1 MNKFKLFP
9 LALAAI
15 AFSACTSEEVAENN
29 PTTGEGTT
37 SYVAVN
43 INSVGTS
50 GSRADGDYVDGLAN
64 ENKIKAVRFYFFT
77 ANGDAYKMTNGQSY
91 VEKNDVTGTGK
102 NDPNVEKITDA
113 MLVIEGATKTAP
125 HSMIAIV
132 NPATIE
138 QGVLQAMMTKAEVEA
153 AVAEQNFKEQGDA
166 AKSFV
171 MSSSVY
177 ADAGKKV
184 WVADI
189 AGHVAT
195 DQATAVSNPV
205 DIYVERVAA
214 KLTSTATGADGNG
227 KYLVGETTNGK
238 NVYAVIKGWG
248 LAKETTDANLI
259 KKIDATWTDAGL
271 GFTQW
276 NHPAYF
282 RCYWETSRSNM
293 GPGKSYNAYTSQI
306 GQVYYTNPNTSAANN
321 PQYVATVELQ
331 YEDGTKAEICKYKG
345 VEYLSEEAVK
355 KAILAENKDYKK
367 HTTTAAGTEITGL
380 TVNDIHFVATGY
392 QVKAQLNNGVTV
404 YKGEVDATAECNN
417 NMGKSLAEIRKEGRA
432 YYYTDVAH
440 LGTAK
445 GIVRNHYYQI
455 DVNSIKGFGTPV
467 YDPDSKFVPVVPED
481 TQTYLAARINVL
493 SWKIV
498 KQTVDLG
505 K

>member
-1 MNKFKLFP
+1 MRKFNLFP

-29 PTTGEGTT
+29 PSTGEGTT

-50 GSRADGDYVDGLAN
+50 GSRADGDYANGSAN
-64 ENKIKAVRFYFFT
+64 ENKINAVRFYFFT
-77 ANGDAYKMTNGQSY
+77 ENGEAYNMGTTNY
-91 VEKNDVTGTGK
+91 VEKENPTGEGK
-102 NDPNVEKITDA
+102 LTPNVEKITDA
-113 MLVIEGATKTAP
+113 MLVIEGETKTAP

-132 NPATIE
+132 NPATIKE
-138 QGVLQAMMTKAEVEA
+138 GVLQAKMTKAQVEA
-153 AVAEQNFKEQGDA
+153 AVAGQNFNAQGADA
-166 AKSFV
+166 KDFV

-177 ADAGKKV
+177 SDGTNKV

-189 AGHVAT
+189 TGHVAT
-195 DQATAVSNPV
+195 DQNTAMQNPV

-214 KLTSTATGADGNG
+214 KLTSTATGAGQSD
-227 KYLVGETTNGK
+227 KFLVGETTNGK

-259 KKIDATWTDAGL
+259 KKIDATWTDNGL
-271 GFTQW
+271 GITMW

-282 RCYWETSRSNM
+282 RCYWETSSTNL
-293 GPGKSYNAYTSQI
+293 GENKSYNDYKSQI
-306 GQVYYTNPNTSAANN
+306 GQVYYTNPNTTDNN
-321 PQYVATVELQ
+321 KPQYVATVELQ

-345 VEYLSEEAVK
+345 VEYLSEQPVN
-355 KAILAENKDYKK
+355 KAIFADNKDYTQ
-367 HTTTAAGTEITGL
+367 HTTTATGTDITGL
-380 TVNDIHFVATGY
+380 TVNDIHFVVPGY
-392 QVKAQLNNGVTV
+392 QVKAQLEEGVAV
-404 YKGEVDATAECNN
+404 YKGDVNATAECNE

-467 YDPDSKFVPVVPED
+467 YDPDSEFVPVVPED

-493 SWKIV
+493 SWRIV

>member
-9 LALAAI
+9 LALAAF

-29 PTTGEGTT
+29 PSTGEGTT

-50 GSRADGDYVDGLAN
+50 GSRADGEYADGSAN
-64 ENKIKAVRFYFFT
+64 ENKINAVRFYFFT
-77 ANGDAYKMTNGQSY
+77 ENGDAYNMGTTNY
-91 VEKNDVTGTGK
+91 VEKENPTGEGK
-102 NDPNVEKITDA
+102 HTPNVEKITDA
-113 MLVIEGATKTAP
+113 MLVIEGETKTAP

-138 QGVLQAMMTKAEVEA
+138 SGVLKAKMTKTEVEA
-153 AVAEQNFKEQGDA
+153 AVAGQNFNTQGADA
-166 AKSFV
+166 KDFV

-177 ADAGKKV
+177 SDGTNKV

-189 AGHVAT
+189 TGHVAT
-195 DQATAVSNPV
+195 DQNTAMQNPV

-214 KLTSTATGADGNG
+214 KLTSTATGAGQSD
-227 KYLVGETTNGK
+227 KFLVGKTTNGK
-238 NVYAVIKGWG
+238 KVYAVIKGWG

-259 KKIDATWTDAGL
+259 KQIDATWTDNGL
-271 GFTQW
+271 GITMW

-282 RCYWETSRSNM
+282 RCYWETSSTNL
-293 GPGKSYNAYTSQI
+293 GENKSYNDYKSQI
-306 GQVYYTNPNTSAANN
+306 GQVYYTNPNTTANN
-321 PQYVATVELQ
+321 KPQYVATVELQ

-355 KAILAENKDYKK
+355 KAILDENKDYKK
-367 HTTTAAGTEITGL
+367 HTTTEPGTEITGL
-380 TVNDIHFVATGY
+380 TVNDIHFVVTGY
-392 QVKAQLNNGVTV
+392 QVKAQLNEGVTV
-404 YKGEVDATAECNN
+404 YKGEVEATNECNT

-493 SWKIV
+493 SWRIV

>member
-29 PTTGEGTT
+29 PTTGENTT

-50 GSRADGDYVDGLAN
+50 GSRADGDYVNGLAN
-64 ENKIKAVRFYFFT
+64 ENKIEAVRFYFFT
-77 ANGDAYKMTNGQSY
+77 ENGDAYKMGTSNY
-91 VEKNDVTGTGK
+91 VEKANPTGDGTSK
-102 NDPNVEKITDA
+102 PNVEKITDA
-113 MLVIEGATKTAP
+113 MLVIEGQTKTAP

-138 QGVLQAMMTKAEVEA
+138 EGVLKAKMTKTEVED
-153 AVAEQNFKEQGDA
+153 AVAAQNFKAQGADA
-166 AKSFV
+166 NSFV

-177 ADAGKKV
+177 ADAEQKV

-195 DQATAVSNPV
+195 DQATAASNPV

-214 KLTSTATGADGNG
+214 KLTSTATGAGESG
-227 KYLVGETTNGK
+227 KFLVGETTNGK

-259 KKIDATWTDAGL
+259 KKIDATWTDNDL
-271 GFTQW
+271 GITMW

-282 RCYWETSRSNM
+282 RCYWETSRSEM
-293 GPGKSYNAYTSQI
+293 GQGKSYNDYKSQI
-306 GQVYYTNPNTSAANN
+306 GQVYYTNPNTSANSK

-331 YEDGTKAEICKYKG
+331 YEDGTQAEICKYKG

-355 KAILAENKDYKK
+355 KAILNENKDYKK
-367 HTTTAAGTEITGL
+367 RTTTDAGTEITGL
-380 TVNDIHFVATGY
+380 TVNDIKFVVVDY
-392 QVKAQLNNGVTV
+392 RVKAQLKDGVTV
-404 YKGEVDATAECNN
+404 YKGEEDATAELNN
-417 NMGKSLAEIRKEGRA
+417 KLAGSLAEIRSEGRA

-445 GIVRNHYYQI
+445 GIVRNHFYQI

-467 YDPDSKFVPVVPED
+467 YDPDSKFVPVIPED
-481 TQTYLAARINVL
+481 TQTYLAAKINVL
-493 SWKIV
+493 SWRIV
-498 KQTVDLG
+498 KQTVNLG

>member
-1 MNKFKLFP
+1 MRKFNLFP

-29 PTTGEGTT
+29 PSTGEGTT

-50 GSRADGDYVDGLAN
+50 GSRADGDYADGSAN
-64 ENKIKAVRFYFFT
+64 ENKINAVRFYFFT
-77 ANGDAYKMTNGQSY
+77 ENGDAYNMGTTNY
-91 VEKNDVTGTGK
+91 VEKENPTGEGK
-102 NDPNVEKITDA
+102 LTPNVEKITDA
-113 MLVIEGATKTAP
+113 MLECETKTAP
-125 HSMIAIV
+125 HSMIAVV

-138 QGVLQAMMTKAEVEA
+138 EGVLRAKMTKAQVET
-153 AVAEQNFKEQGDA
+153 AVAGQNFNAQGADA
-166 AKSFV
+166 KDFV

-177 ADAGKKV
+177 SDGTNKV

-189 AGHVAT
+189 TGHVAT
-195 DQATAVSNPV
+195 DQNTAMQNPV

-214 KLTSTATGADGNG
+214 KLTSTATGAKESG
-227 KYLVGETTNGK
+227 KFHVGETTNGK
-238 NVYAVIKGWG
+238 KVYAVIKGWG

-259 KKIDATWTDAGL
+259 KKIDATWTDNGL
-271 GFTQW
+271 GITMW

-282 RCYWETSRSNM
+282 RCYWETSSTNL
-293 GPGKSYNAYTSQI
+293 GENKSYNDYKSQI
-306 GQVYYTNPNTSAANN
+306 GQVYYTNPNTTANN
-321 PQYVATVELQ
+321 KPQYVATVELQ

-367 HTTTAAGTEITGL
+367 HTTTATGTEITGL
-380 TVNDIHFVATGY
+380 TVDDIHFVVTGY
-392 QVKAQLNNGVTV
+392 QVKAQLKEGVTV
-404 YKGEVDATAECNN
+404 YQGEVEATNECNT

-493 SWKIV
+493 SWRIV

>member
-29 PTTGEGTT
+29 PTTGEGTR

-43 INSVGTS
+43 INNVGTS
-50 GSRADGDYVDGLAN
+50 GSRADAEYADGSAN
-64 ENKIKAVRFYFFT
+64 ENKINAVRFYFFT
-77 ANGDAYKMTNGQSY
+77 ESGDAYNMGATNY
-91 VEKNDVTGTGK
+91 VEKENPTGDGK
-102 NDPNVEKITDA
+102 FTPNVEKITDA

-138 QGVLQAMMTKAEVEA
+138 SGVLQAKMTKAQVEA
-153 AVAEQNFKEQGDA
+153 AVAEQNFNAQGADA
-166 AKSFV
+166 KDFV

-177 ADAGKKV
+177 SDGTNKV

-189 AGHVAT
+189 TGHVAT
-195 DQATAVSNPV
+195 DKTTAERNPV

-214 KLTSTATGADGNG
+214 KLTSTATGAGQSG

-238 NVYAVIKGWG
+238 KVYAVIKGWG

-259 KKIDATWTDAGL
+259 KKIDATWTDNDL
-271 GFTQW
+271 GITMW

-282 RCYWETSRSNM
+282 RCYWETSRSDM
-293 GPGKSYNAYTSQI
+293 SQGKSYNAYTSQI
-306 GQVYYTNPNTSAANN
+306 GDVYYTNPNTYANN
-321 PQYVATVELQ
+321 KPQYVATVELQ

-367 HTTTAAGTEITGL
+367 RTTTDAGTETTGL
-380 TVNDIHFVATGY
+380 TVNDIHFVVDGY
-392 QVKAQLNNGVTV
+392 RVKAQLNEGVTV
-404 YKGEVDATAECNN
+404 YKGDVDATAELNDKLA
-417 NMGKSLAEIRKEGRA
+417 GSLAEIRSEGRA
-432 YYYTDVAH
+432 YYYTDVKH
-440 LGTAK
+440 LGSAM
-445 GIVRNHYYQI
+445 GIVRNHFYQI
-455 DVNSIKGFGTPV
+455 DVNTIKGFGTPV
-467 YDPDSKFVPVVPED
+467 YDPNSEFVPVTPED
-481 TQTYLAARINVL
+481 TQTYLAAKINVL
-493 SWKIV
+493 SWRIV

>member
-1 MNKFKLFP
+1 MRKFNLFP

-29 PTTGEGTT
+29 PSTGEGTT

-50 GSRADGDYVDGLAN
+50 GSRADGDYADGSAN
-64 ENKIKAVRFYFFT
+64 ENKINAVRFYFFT
-77 ANGDAYKMTNGQSY
+77 ENGDAYNMGTTNY
-91 VEKNDVTGTGK
+91 VEKENPTGEGK
-102 NDPNVEKITDA
+102 LTPNVEKITDA
-113 MLVIEGATKTAP
+113 MLVIEGETKTAP
-125 HSMIAIV
+125 HSMIAVV

-138 QGVLQAMMTKAEVEA
+138 EGVLRAKMTKAQVET
-153 AVAEQNFKEQGDA
+153 AVAGQNFNAQGADA
-166 AKSFV
+166 KDFV

-177 ADAGKKV
+177 SDGTNKV

-189 AGHVAT
+189 TGHVAT
-195 DQATAVSNPV
+195 DQNTAMQNPV

-214 KLTSTATGADGNG
+214 KLTSTATGAKESG
-227 KYLVGETTNGK
+227 KFHVGETTNGK
-238 NVYAVIKGWG
+238 KVYAVIKGWG

-259 KKIDATWTDAGL
+259 KKIDATWTDNGL
-271 GFTQW
+271 GITMW

-282 RCYWETSRSNM
+282 RCYWETSSTNL
-293 GPGKSYNAYTSQI
+293 GENKSYNDYKSQI
-306 GQVYYTNPNTSAANN
+306 GQVYYTNPNTTANN
-321 PQYVATVELQ
+321 KPQYVATVELQ

-367 HTTTAAGTEITGL
+367 HTTTAPGTEITDL
-380 TVNDIHFVATGY
+380 TVNDIHFVVTGY
-392 QVKAQLNNGVTV
+392 QVKAQLNEGVTV
-404 YKGEVDATAECNN
+404 YKGEEIATNECNTK
-417 NMGKSLAEIRKEGRA
+417 MGTSLAEIRKEGRA

-467 YDPDSKFVPVVPED
+467 YDPDSEFVPVVPED
-481 TQTYLAARINVL
+481 TKTYLAARINVL
-493 SWKIV
+493 SWRIV

>member
-50 GSRADGDYVDGLAN
+50 GSRADGDYVNGSAN
-64 ENKIKAVRFYFFT
+64 ENKINAVRFYFFT
-77 ANGDAYKMTNGQSY
+77 ENGDAYNMGATNY
-91 VEKNDVTGTGK
+91 VEKENPTGDGK
-102 NDPNVEKITDA
+102 FTPNVEKITDA

-125 HSMIAIV
+125 HSMIAVV

-138 QGVLQAMMTKAEVEA
+138 EGVLRAKMTKTEVED
-153 AVAEQNFKEQGDA
+153 AVAGQNFNAQGADA
-166 AKSFV
+166 NGFV
-171 MSSSVY
+171 MTSSVY
-177 ADAGKKV
+177 SNGTNKV

-189 AGHVAT
+189 TGHVAT
-195 DQATAVSNPV
+195 DKTTAERNPV

-214 KLTSTATGADGNG
+214 KLTSTATVAKESG
-227 KYLVGETTNGK
+227 KFLVGETTNGK

-248 LAKETTDANLI
+248 LAKETTNANLI
-259 KKIDATWTDAGL
+259 KKIDATWTDNDL
-271 GFTQW
+271 GITMW

-282 RCYWETSRSNM
+282 RCYWETSRSDM
-293 GPGKSYNAYTSQI
+293 SQGKSYNAYTSQI
-306 GQVYYTNPNTSAANN
+306 GDVYYTNPNTSANN
-321 PQYVATVELQ
+321 KPQYVATVELQ

-367 HTTTAAGTEITGL
+367 KTVTEAGTETTGL
-380 TVNDIHFVATGY
+380 TVNDIHFVVTGY
-392 QVKAQLNNGVTV
+392 QVKAQLNEGVTV
-404 YKGEVDATAECNN
+404 YKGEIEATAELNDKLA
-417 NMGKSLAEIRKEGRA
+417 GSLAEIRKEGRA

-455 DVNSIKGFGTPV
+455 EVNSIKGFGTPV
-467 YDPDSKFVPVVPED
+467 YDPNSEFVPVTPED
-481 TQTYLAARINVL
+481 TQTYLAARINVI
-493 SWKIV
+493 SWRIV

>member
-29 PTTGEGTT
+29 PTTGEGTR

-43 INSVGTS
+43 INSVGTG
-50 GSRADGDYVDGLAN
+50 GSRADAEYADGSAN
-64 ENKIKAVRFYFFT
+64 ENKINAVRFYFFT
-77 ANGDAYKMTNGQSY
+77 ESGDAYNMGATNY
-91 VEKNDVTGTGK
+91 VEKENPTGDGK
-102 NDPNVEKITDA
+102 FTPNVEKITDA

-138 QGVLQAMMTKAEVEA
+138 SGVLQAKMTKAQVEA
-153 AVAEQNFKEQGDA
+153 AVAEQNFNAQGADA
-166 AKSFV
+166 KDFV

-177 ADAGKKV
+177 SDGTNKV

-189 AGHVAT
+189 TGHVAT
-195 DQATAVSNPV
+195 DKTTAERNPV

-214 KLTSTATGADGNG
+214 KLTSTATVAKESG
-227 KYLVGETTNGK
+227 KFLVGETTNGK
-238 NVYAVIKGWG
+238 KVYAVIKGWG

-259 KKIDATWTDAGL
+259 KNIDATWTDDGL

-282 RCYWETSRSNM
+282 RCYWETSRSDM
-293 GPGKSYNAYTSQI
+293 SQGKSYNAYTSQI
-306 GQVYYTNPNTSAANN
+306 GDVYYTNPNTTANAK

-331 YEDGTKAEICKYKG
+331 YEDGTQAEICKYKG

-367 HTTTAAGTEITGL
+367 HTTTATGTEITGL
-380 TVNDIHFVATGY
+380 TVNDIHFVVDGY
-392 QVKAQLNNGVTV
+392 RVKAQLNEGVTV
-404 YKGEVDATAECNN
+404 YKGEVDATTELNDKLA
-417 NMGKSLAEIRKEGRA
+417 GSLAEIRSKGRA
-432 YYYTDVAH
+432 YYFTDVKH
-440 LGTAK
+440 LGSAM
-445 GIVRNHYYQI
+445 GIVRNHFYQI
-455 DVNSIKGFGTPV
+455 DVNTIKGFGTPV
-467 YDPDSKFVPVVPED
+467 YDPDSEFVPVTPED
-481 TQTYLAARINVL
+481 TQTYLAARINVI
-493 SWKIV
+493 SWRIV

>member
-1 MNKFKLFP
+1 MRKFNLFP

-29 PTTGEGTT
+29 PSTGEGTT

-50 GSRADGDYVDGLAN
+50 GSRAEGDYADGSAN
-64 ENKIKAVRFYFFT
+64 ENKINAVRFYFFT
-77 ANGDAYKMTNGQSY
+77 ENGDAYNMGTTNY
-91 VEKNDVTGTGK
+91 VEKENPTGEGK
-102 NDPNVEKITDA
+102 LTPNVEKITDA
-113 MLVIEGATKTAP
+113 MLVIEGETKTAP

-138 QGVLQAMMTKAEVEA
+138 SGVLKAKMTKTEVEA
-153 AVAEQNFKEQGDA
+153 AVAGQNFNAQGADA
-166 AKSFV
+166 KDFV

-177 ADAGKKV
+177 SDGTNKV

-189 AGHVAT
+189 TGHVAT
-195 DQATAVSNPV
+195 DQNTAMQNPV

-214 KLTSTATGADGNG
+214 KLTSTATGAGQSD
-227 KYLVGETTNGK
+227 KFLVGETTNGK
-238 NVYAVIKGWG
+238 KVYAVIKGWG

-259 KKIDATWTDAGL
+259 KKIDATWTDNGL
-271 GFTQW
+271 GITMW

-282 RCYWETSRSNM
+282 RCYWETSSTNL
-293 GPGKSYNAYTSQI
+293 GENKSYNDYKSQI
-306 GQVYYTNPNTSAANN
+306 GQVYYTNPNTTANN
-321 PQYVATVELQ
+321 KPQYVATVELQ

-367 HTTTAAGTEITGL
+367 HTTTANGTEITGL
-380 TVNDIHFVATGY
+380 TVNDIHFVVTGY
-392 QVKAQLNNGVTV
+392 QVKAQLNEGVTV
-404 YKGEVDATAECNN
+404 YKGEVKATAECNE

-467 YDPDSKFVPVVPED
+467 YDPNSEFVPVVPED

-493 SWKIV
+493 SWRIV

>member
-50 GSRADGDYVDGLAN
+50 GSRADGDYVDGSAN
-64 ENKIKAVRFYFFT
+64 ENKINAVRFYFFT
-77 ANGDAYKMTNGQSY
+77 ENGDAYKMTTGQSY
-91 VEKNDVTGTGK
+91 VEKNNVTGTTK

-113 MLVIEGATKTAP
+113 MLVIEGETKTAP

-138 QGVLQAMMTKAEVEA
+138 SGVLKAMMTKNEVEA
-153 AVAEQNFKEQGDA
+153 AVAGQNFNENG
-166 AKSFV
+166 AKAKDFV

-177 ADAGKKV
+177 SDGTNKV

-189 AGHVAT
+189 TGHVAT
-195 DQATAVSNPV
+195 DQATATSNPV

-214 KLTSTATGADGNG
+214 KLTSTATGAKDGG
-227 KYLVGETTNGK
+227 KFEVGETTNGK
-238 NVYAVIKGWG
+238 KVYAVIKGWG

-259 KKIDATWTDAGL
+259 KQIDATWTDNGL
-271 GFTQW
+271 GITMW

-282 RCYWETSRSNM
+282 RCYWETSSTNL
-293 GPGKSYNAYTSQI
+293 GENKSYNDYKSQI
-306 GQVYYTNPNTSAANN
+306 GQVYYTNPNTTANN
-321 PQYVATVELQ
+321 KPQYVTTVELQ
-331 YEDGTKAEICKYKG
+331 YEDGTQAEICKYKG

-367 HTTTAAGTEITGL
+367 HTTTATGTEITGL
-380 TVNDIHFVATGY
+380 TVNDIHFVVTGY
-392 QVKAQLNNGVTV
+392 QVKAQLKEGVTV
-404 YKGEVDATAECNN
+404 YKGEEEATAECNR

-445 GIVRNHYYQI
+445 GIVRNHFYQI

-467 YDPDSKFVPVVPED
+467 YDPDSEFVPVVPED

>member
-50 GSRADGDYVDGLAN
+50 GSRADGDYADGSAN
-64 ENKIKAVRFYFFT
+64 ENKINAVRFYFFT
-77 ANGDAYKMTNGQSY
+77 ENGDAYKMTNGQSY
-91 VEKNDVTGTGK
+91 VEKNIVTGTTK

-113 MLVIEGATKTAP
+113 MLVIEGKTKTAP

-138 QGVLQAMMTKAEVEA
+138 DGVLKAMMTKSEVEA
-153 AVAEQNFKEQGDA
+153 AVAEQNFNAQGADA
-166 AKSFV
+166 KDFV

-177 ADAGKKV
+177 SDGTNKV

-189 AGHVAT
+189 TGHVAT
-195 DQATAVSNPV
+195 DKTTAERDPV

-214 KLTSTATGADGNG
+214 KLTSTATVAKESG
-227 KYLVGETTNGK
+227 KFLVGETTNGK

-259 KKIDATWTDAGL
+259 KQIDATWTDNGL
-271 GFTQW
+271 GITMW

-282 RCYWETSRSNM
+282 RCYWETSRSDM
-293 GPGKSYNAYTSQI
+293 SQGKSYNAYTSQI
-306 GQVYYTNPNTSAANN
+306 GDVYYTNPNTSANN

-367 HTTTAAGTEITGL
+367 HTTTATDTEITGL
-380 TVNDIHFVATGY
+380 TVNDIHFVVTGY
-392 QVKAQLNNGVTV
+392 QVKAQLKEGVTV
-404 YKGEVDATAECNN
+404 YKGEVEATDECNA

-445 GIVRNHYYQI
+445 GIVRNHFYQI
-455 DVNSIKGFGTPV
+455 DVNSITGFGTPV
-467 YDPDSKFVPVVPED
+467 YDPDSEFVPVIPED
-481 TQTYLAARINVL
+481 TQTYLAARINVI
-493 SWKIV
+493 SWRIV

>member
-50 GSRADGDYVDGLAN
+50 GSRADGDYVDGSAN
-64 ENKIKAVRFYFFT
+64 ENKINAVRFYFFT
-77 ANGDAYKMTNGQSY
+77 ENGDAYKMTTGQSY
-91 VEKNDVTGTGK
+91 VEKNNVTGTTK

-113 MLVIEGATKTAP
+113 MLVIEGETKTAP

-138 QGVLQAMMTKAEVEA
+138 SGVLKAMMTKNEVET
-153 AVAEQNFKEQGDA
+153 AVAGQNFNENG
-166 AKSFV
+166 AKAKDFV

-177 ADAGKKV
+177 SDGTNKV

-189 AGHVAT
+189 TGHVAT
-195 DQATAVSNPV
+195 DQATATSNPV

-214 KLTSTATGADGNG
+214 KLTSTATGAKDGG
-227 KYLVGETTNGK
+227 KFEVGETTNGK
-238 NVYAVIKGWG
+238 KVYAVIKGWG

-259 KKIDATWTDAGL
+259 KQIDATWTDNGL
-271 GFTQW
+271 GITMW

-282 RCYWETSRSNM
+282 RCYWETSSTNL
-293 GPGKSYNAYTSQI
+293 GENKSYNDYKSQI
-306 GQVYYTNPNTSAANN
+306 GQVYYTNPNTTANN
-321 PQYVATVELQ
+321 KPQYVTTVELQ
-331 YEDGTKAEICKYKG
+331 YEDGTQAEICKYKG

-367 HTTTAAGTEITGL
+367 HTTTATGTEITGL
-380 TVNDIHFVATGY
+380 TVNDIHFVVTGY
-392 QVKAQLNNGVTV
+392 QVKAQLKEGVTV
-404 YKGEVDATAECNN
+404 YKGEEEATAECNR

-445 GIVRNHYYQI
+445 GIVRNHFYQI

-467 YDPDSKFVPVVPED
+467 YDPDSEFVPVVPED

>member
-15 AFSACTSEEVAENN
+15 AFSACTSEDVAENN

-43 INSVGTS
+43 INNVGTS
-50 GSRADGDYVDGLAN
+50 GSRADAEYADGSAN
-64 ENKIKAVRFYFFT
+64 ENKINAVRFYFFT
-77 ANGDAYKMTNGQSY
+77 ENGEAYNMGQTNY
-91 VEKNDVTGTGK
+91 VEKENPTGEGK
-102 NDPNVEKITDA
+102 LTPNVEKITDA

-125 HSMIAIV
+125 HSMIAVV

-138 QGVLQAMMTKAEVEA
+138 EGVLKAKMTKTEVEA
-153 AVAEQNFKEQGDA
+153 AVAGQNFNAQGADA
-166 AKSFV
+166 KDFV

-177 ADAGKKV
+177 SNGTNKV

-189 AGHVAT
+189 AGHVAE
-195 DQATAVSNPV
+195 DATAAQRNPV

-214 KLTSTATGADGNG
+214 KLTSTKTGAKDDGRF
-227 KYLVGETTNGK
+227 LVGETTSGK
-238 NVYAVIKGWG
+238 SVYAVIKGWG
-248 LAKETTDANLI
+248 LAKETTDAYLI
-259 KKIDATWTDAGL
+259 KHIDPTWTDDNL

-282 RCYWETSRSNM
+282 RCYWETSRGEM
-293 GPGKSYNAYTSQI
+293 GQGKSYNAYTSQI
-306 GQVYYTNPNTSAANN
+306 GDVYYTNPNTTANAN

-331 YEDGTKAEICKYKG
+331 YEDGTQAEICKYKG
-345 VEYLSEEAVK
+345 VEYLSEDAVK

-367 HTTTAAGTEITGL
+367 KTVTAAGTETTGL
-380 TVNDIHFVATGY
+380 TVNDIHFVVTGY
-392 QVKAQLNNGVTV
+392 QVKAQLNEGVTV
-404 YKGEVDATAECNN
+404 YKGEVDATAACNE
-417 NMGKSLAEIRKEGRA
+417 NMGKSLAEIRSKGRA
-432 YYYTDVAH
+432 YYFTDVAH

-455 DVNSIKGFGTPV
+455 DVNTIKGFGTPV
-467 YDPDSKFVPVVPED
+467 YDPDSEFVPVIPDE
-481 TQTYLAARINVL
+481 TQTYLAAKINVL
-493 SWKIV
+493 SWRIV

>member
-1 MNKFKLFP
+1 MRKFNLFP

-29 PTTGEGTT
+29 PSTGEGTT

-50 GSRADGDYVDGLAN
+50 GSRADGDYADGSAN
-64 ENKIKAVRFYFFT
+64 ENKINAVRFYFFT
-77 ANGDAYKMTNGQSY
+77 EKGEAYNMGTTNY
-91 VEKNDVTGTGK
+91 VQKENPTGEGK
-102 NDPNVEKITDA
+102 LTPNVEKITDA
-113 MLVIEGATKTAP
+113 MLVIEGETKTAP
-125 HSMIAIV
+125 HSMIAVV

-138 QGVLQAMMTKAEVEA
+138 EGVLRAKMTKAQVEA
-153 AVAEQNFKEQGDA
+153 AVAGQNFNAQGADA
-166 AKSFV
+166 KDFV

-177 ADAGKKV
+177 SDGTNKV

-189 AGHVAT
+189 TGHVAK
-195 DQATAVSNPV
+195 DQNTAMQNPV

-214 KLTSTATGADGNG
+214 KLTSTATGAGQSN
-227 KYLVGETTNGK
+227 KFLVGETTNGK

-259 KKIDATWTDAGL
+259 KKIDATWTDNDL
-271 GFTQW
+271 GITQW

-282 RCYWETSRSNM
+282 RCYWETSSTNL
-293 GPGKSYNAYTSQI
+293 GENKSYNDYKSQI
-306 GQVYYTNPNTSAANN
+306 GQVYYTNPNTTANN
-321 PQYVATVELQ
+321 KPQYVATVELQ

-355 KAILAENKDYKK
+355 KAILAEHKDYKK
-367 HTTTAAGTEITGL
+367 HTTTTTATEITGL
-380 TVNDIHFVATGY
+380 TVNDIHFVVTGY
-392 QVKAQLNNGVTV
+392 QVKAQLNEGVTV
-404 YKGEVDATAECNN
+404 YKGEVEATNECNT

-467 YDPDSKFVPVVPED
+467 YDPNSEFVPVVPED

-493 SWKIV
+493 SWRIV

>member
-50 GSRADGDYVDGLAN
+50 GSRADAEYADGSAN
-64 ENKIKAVRFYFFT
+64 ETKINAVRFYFFT
-77 ANGDAYKMTNGQSY
+77 ENGDAYNMGQTNY
-91 VEKNDVTGTGK
+91 VEKENPTGDGK
-102 NDPNVEKITDA
+102 LTPNVEKITDA
-113 MLVIEGATKTAP
+113 MLVIEGQTRTAP

-132 NPATIE
+132 NPATI
-138 QGVLQAMMTKAEVEA
+138 GGHVLKAKMSKTEVEA
-153 AVAEQNFKEQGDA
+153 AIAEQNFNAQGADA
-166 AKSFV
+166 KDFV

-177 ADAGKKV
+177 SDGTNKV

-189 AGHVAT
+189 TGHVS
-195 DQATAVSNPV
+195 DDATAAQRNPV

-214 KLTSTATGADGNG
+214 KLTSTATGAKEDGRF
-227 KYLVGETTNGK
+227 LVGETTSGK
-238 NVYAVIKGWG
+238 SVYAVIKGWG
-248 LAKETTDANLI
+248 LAKETTEAYLI
-259 KKIDATWTDAGL
+259 KNIDATWTDDNL

-282 RCYWETSRSNM
+282 RCYWETSTTEM
-293 GPGKSYNAYTSQI
+293 GQGKSYNDYTTQI
-306 GQVYYTNPNTSAANN
+306 GEVYYTNPNTTANTN

-355 KAILAENKDYKK
+355 KAILAENKDYKIRIQDQQS
-367 HTTTAAGTEITGL
+367 TTIRDL
-380 TVNDIHFVATGY
+380 TVNDIHFVVDGY
-392 QVKAQLNNGVTV
+392 KVKAQLKDNIAV
-404 YKGEVDATAECNN
+404 YKGDDEATTECNE
-417 NMGKSLAEIRKEGRA
+417 NMGKSLAEIRSEGRA
-432 YYYTDVAH
+432 YYFIDVAH

-467 YDPDSKFVPVVPED
+467 YDPTSEFIPVNPDE
-481 TQTYLAARINVL
+481 TQTYLAAKINVL
-493 SWKIV
+493 SWRIV

>member
-50 GSRADGDYVDGLAN
+50 GSRADGDYANGLAN
-64 ENKIKAVRFYFFT
+64 ENKINAVRFYFFT
-77 ANGDAYKMTNGQSY
+77 ETGEAYNMGTTNY
-91 VEKNDVTGTGK
+91 VEKENPTGEGK
-102 NDPNVEKITDA
+102 HTPNVEKITDA

-125 HSMIAIV
+125 HSMIAVV

-138 QGVLQAMMTKAEVEA
+138 EGVLRAKMTKAQVED
-153 AVAEQNFKEQGDA
+153 AVAGQNFNAQGADA
-166 AKSFV
+166 NGFV
-171 MSSSVY
+171 MTSSVY
-177 ADAGKKV
+177 SNGTNKV

-189 AGHVAT
+189 TGHVAT
-195 DQATAVSNPV
+195 DKTTAERNPV

-214 KLTSTATGADGNG
+214 KLTSTATGAGQSN
-227 KYLVGETTNGK
+227 KFLVGETTNGK

-248 LAKETTDANLI
+248 LAKETTDAYLI
-259 KKIDATWTDAGL
+259 KKIDATWTDNDL

-282 RCYWETSRSNM
+282 RCYWETSRSDM
-293 GPGKSYNAYTSQI
+293 SQGKSYNAYTSQI
-306 GQVYYTNPNTSAANN
+306 GDVYYTNPNTTANN
-321 PQYVATVELQ
+321 KPQYVATVELQ

-367 HTTTAAGTEITGL
+367 KTVTEAGTETTGL
-380 TVNDIHFVATGY
+380 TVNDIHFVVTGY
-392 QVKAQLNNGVTV
+392 QVKAQLKEGVTV
-404 YKGEVDATAECNN
+404 YKGEVEATAELNDKLA
-417 NMGKSLAEIRKEGRA
+417 GSLAEIRKEGRA
-432 YYYTDVAH
+432 YYYTDVKH
-440 LGTAK
+440 LGSAM
-445 GIVRNHYYQI
+445 GIVRNHFYQI
-455 DVNSIKGFGTPV
+455 DVNTIKGFGTPV
-467 YDPDSKFVPVVPED
+467 YDPDSEFVPVNPED
-481 TQTYLAARINVL
+481 TQTYLAARINVI
-493 SWKIV
+493 SWRIV

>member
-29 PTTGEGTT
+29 PTTGENTT

-50 GSRADGDYVDGLAN
+50 GSRADGDYVNGLAN
-64 ENKIKAVRFYFFT
+64 ENKIEAVRFYFFT
-77 ANGDAYKMTNGQSY
+77 ENGDAYKMGESNY
-91 VEKNDVTGTGK
+91 VEKANPTGDGTS
-102 NDPNVEKITDA
+102 NPNVEKITDA
-113 MLVIEGATKTAP
+113 MLVIEGQTKTAP

-138 QGVLQAMMTKAEVEA
+138 QGVLKAKMTKTEVENVVA
-153 AVAEQNFKEQGDA
+153 AQNFKAQGADA
-166 AKSFV
+166 NSFV

-177 ADAGKKV
+177 ADAEQKV

-195 DQATAVSNPV
+195 DQATAEDNPV

-214 KLTSTATGADGNG
+214 KLTSTATGAGQIG
-227 KYLVGETTNGK
+227 KFLVGETTNGK

-259 KKIDATWTDAGL
+259 KNIDATWTDDDL

-282 RCYWETSRSNM
+282 RCYWETSRSEM
-293 GPGKSYNAYTSQI
+293 GDGKSYNDYTSQI
-306 GQVYYTNPNTSAANN
+306 GQVYYTNPNTSANSK

-331 YEDGTKAEICKYKG
+331 YEDGTQAEICKYKG

-367 HTTTAAGTEITGL
+367 HTTTQGGTEITGL
-380 TVNDIHFVATGY
+380 TVNDIKFVVVDY
-392 QVKAQLNNGVTV
+392 RVKAQLKDGVTV
-404 YKGEVDATAECNN
+404 YKGDADATDELNDKLA
-417 NMGKSLAEIRKEGRA
+417 GSFAEIRSNGRA

-445 GIVRNHYYQI
+445 GIVRNHFYQI

-467 YDPDSKFVPVVPED
+467 YDPDSEFVPVIPED
-481 TQTYLAARINVL
+481 TQTYLAAKINVL
-493 SWKIV
+493 SWRIV

>member
-43 INSVGTS
+43 INNVGTS
-50 GSRADGDYVDGLAN
+50 GSRADAEYADGSAN
-64 ENKIKAVRFYFFT
+64 ENKINAVRFYFFT
-77 ANGDAYKMTNGQSY
+77 ENGDAYNMGQTNY
-91 VEKNDVTGTGK
+91 VEKENPIGDGK
-102 NDPNVEKITDA
+102 HTPNVEKITDA

-125 HSMIAIV
+125 HSMIAVV

-138 QGVLQAMMTKAEVEA
+138 EGVLKAKMTKAEVEA
-153 AVAEQNFKEQGDA
+153 AIAAQNFNEQGARADG
-166 AKSFV
+166 FV
-171 MSSSVY
+171 MTSSVY
-177 ADAGKKV
+177 SNGTNKV

-195 DQATAVSNPV
+195 DATAAQRNPV

-214 KLTSTATGADGNG
+214 KLTSTKTGAKDDGRF
-227 KYLVGETTNGK
+227 LVGETTSGK
-238 NVYAVIKGWG
+238 SVYAVIKGWG
-248 LAKETTDANLI
+248 LAKETTNAYLI
-259 KKIDATWTDAGL
+259 KKIDATWTDDNL

-282 RCYWETSRSNM
+282 RCYWETSTSNM
-293 GPGKSYNAYTSQI
+293 GQGKSYKAYTSQI
-306 GQVYYTNPNTSAANN
+306 GDVYYTNPNTTANAK

-331 YEDGTKAEICKYKG
+331 YEDGTQAEICKYKG
-345 VEYLSEEAVK
+345 VEYLSEDAVK

-367 HTTTAAGTEITGL
+367 KTVTDAGTETTGL
-380 TVNDIHFVATGY
+380 TVNDIHFVVTGY
-392 QVKAQLNNGVTV
+392 QVKAQLKEGVTV
-404 YKGEVDATAECNN
+404 YKGEDEATAECNE
-417 NMGKSLAEIRKEGRA
+417 NMGKSLAEIRSNGRA
-432 YYYTDVAH
+432 YYFTDIAH

-455 DVNSIKGFGTPV
+455 DVKTIKGFGTPV
-467 YDPDSKFVPVVPED
+467 YDPDSEFVPVIPDE
-481 TQTYLAARINVL
+481 TQTYLAAKINVL
-493 SWKIV
+493 SWRIV